1 MVSFAHL
8 ARESRQQNSGGRY
21 PHALSHATTLAIMLS
36 KLARE
41 DPRDRPAMTIVALFL
56 WLTQAW
62 PDIRAPSDIPDFV
75 RISGAMRCRENTFR
89 TYRDGS
95 RSWAEYAH
103 RYDDR
108 QQEYYLWQ
116 PIPSYL
122 NEYFQPFISTQSY
135 ETPFLRRKAKVRL
148 FHVMNKKWKTPLAL
162 SHLPR
167 VRKDAFHQYLIDCA
181 LVDNT
186 LTAIPRS
193 QIVARDR
200 YHHKYAGHYQR
211 ADSDRIRYK
220 LFDAHHRYLS
230 RLIRAA
236 RNANLSAC
244 YQVFYDSNHTTNLI
258 AGDPKLAHYLTSQT
272 GRISQ
277 YVLDTSN
284 GSIQLIRS
292 PSLKLGSQRVLDETA
307 VAHFFNQLFT
317 HIEEVKPRKAANR
330 NQWRHYYCLRTNQI
344 ALLFILLSGTR
355 PTHSI
360 SILNQYYW
368 GDDIVFVKDKGR
380 LRQVIICDYLQREIQ
395 RYQQL
400 QSAILS
406 MFSSSNTLDEL
417 WFYLDDQGHP
427 YPLTARSL
435 RLFMNEHW
443 PGVVP
448 YQLRHFFAQSA
459 VSDVS
464 SARLLDNN
472 IDRLMGHEAL
482 GEHLGSDSVF
492 AHTVEAMKTYLN
504 QYSQRLGLKEM
515 PDV

>member
-8 ARESRQQNSGGRY
+8 ARESRLQNSGGRY
-21 PHALSHATTLAIMLS
+21 PDALSHATTLAIMLR

-108 QQEYYLWQ
+108 QQKHYLWQ

-193 QIVARDR
+193 QLPDP
-200 YHHKYAGHYQR
+200 HTSKSGQR
-211 ADSDRIRYK
+211 
-220 LFDAHHRYLS
+220 
-230 RLIRAA
+230 
-236 RNANLSAC
+236 
-244 YQVFYDSNHTTNLI
+244 
-258 AGDPKLAHYLTSQT
+258 
-272 GRISQ
+272 
-277 YVLDTSN
+277 
-284 GSIQLIRS
+284 
-292 PSLKLGSQRVLDETA
+292 
-307 VAHFFNQLFT
+307 
-317 HIEEVKPRKAANR
+317 
-330 NQWRHYYCLRTNQI
+330 
-344 ALLFILLSGTR
+344 
-355 PTHSI
+355 
-360 SILNQYYW
+360 
-368 GDDIVFVKDKGR
+368 
-380 LRQVIICDYLQREIQ
+380 
-395 RYQQL
+395 
-400 QSAILS
+400 
-406 MFSSSNTLDEL
+406 
-417 WFYLDDQGHP
+417 
-427 YPLTARSL
+427 
-435 RLFMNEHW
+435 
-443 PGVVP
+443 
-448 YQLRHFFAQSA
+448 
-459 VSDVS
+459 
-464 SARLLDNN
+464 
-472 IDRLMGHEAL
+472 
-482 GEHLGSDSVF
+482 
-492 AHTVEAMKTYLN
+492 
-504 QYSQRLGLKEM
+504 
-515 PDV
+515 